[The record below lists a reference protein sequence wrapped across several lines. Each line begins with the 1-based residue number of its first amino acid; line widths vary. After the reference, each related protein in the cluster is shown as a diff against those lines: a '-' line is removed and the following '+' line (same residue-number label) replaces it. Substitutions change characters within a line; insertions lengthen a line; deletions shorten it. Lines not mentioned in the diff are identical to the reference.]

1 MSKKSIWQQIVKP
14 RETYIDG
21 YGQQR
26 EVYEPQWISTARN
39 LYNKGKDVYNKIDRR
54 INPGKYIELTDPETG
69 EMYKP
74 TLNSGIG
81 LMADLFDP
89 SGAIGKID
97 DIINLANHTASFK
110 DKVSILSYY
119 GKNRDKVRRKGF
131 ALKNYTKDLFGKPLI
146 GVGQEAYVIV
156 DPKDQSRVLKF
167 IKRDFLKDNLHLYD
181 FPIYSRKD
189 VREYFKFYASKRNN
203 IPHQQP
209 LSLEGYWYRDGQI
222 MPVVSQKRM
231 KQGDQKINFDD
242 VTKKDNIMID
252 ENGIPWGIDLF
263 TLKMGGVL
271 KSHQNA
277 KIPLYLQYFNY
288 NK

>member
-1 MSKKSIWQQIVKP
+1 M
-14 RETYIDG
+14 
-21 YGQQR
+21 
-26 EVYEPQWISTARN
+26 
-39 LYNKGKDVYNKIDRR
+39 
-54 INPGKYIELTDPETG
+54 
-69 EMYKP
+69 
-74 TLNSGIG
+74 
-81 LMADLFDP
+81 
-89 SGAIGKID
+89 
-97 DIINLANHTASFK
+97 
-110 DKVSILSYY
+110 
-119 GKNRDKVRRKGF
+119 
-131 ALKNYTKDLFGKPLI
+131 
-146 GVGQEAYVIV
+146 IV

-231 KQGDQKINFDD
+231 KQGDQKINFND
-242 VTKKDNIMID
+242 VTKLINEENSLVLQDTKRDNIMID

-271 KSHQNA
+271 KSQPNA